1 MKTLRFLVVLLAA
14 FLSVNLCAQEV
25 TKIPVVKVYKGGKV
39 VSEVAD
45 ADSVVY
51 EHVTIDPTVDRN
63 VYSDDDCTQL
73 LTEAS
78 SKVQPKGSVTV
89 GEVWDDNKAVRITSN
104 ITQMKIPFNLYNKSL
119 ADTVEDW

>member
-1 MKTLRFLVVLLAA
+1 M
-14 FLSVNLCAQEV
+14 
-25 TKIPVVKVYKGGKV
+25 
-39 VSEVAD
+39 SEVAD
-45 ADSVVY
+45 ADSVDY

-63 VYSDDDCTQL
+63 VYLDDDCTQL

-119 ADTVEDW
+119 AGTVEDW